1 MLQFISGIEFSI
13 LELVVSL
20 NNTLQSQDQNNQA
33 YIGGLQ
39 NSVYLRQL
47 LNLIDIILNAQML
60 GGLCQNSTVPT
71 DAELQSLFEQVKTN
85 LGNGTSTGTA
95 NGSNN
100 LTVTNDTLRN
110 QFDQCLSKVPQEKV
124 EEVMAWIEQLTG
136 AAQ

>member
-1 MLQFISGIEFSI
+1 
-13 LELVVSL
+13 
-20 NNTLQSQDQNNQA
+20 
-33 YIGGLQ
+33 
-39 NSVYLRQL
+39 
-47 LNLIDIILNAQML
+47 ML